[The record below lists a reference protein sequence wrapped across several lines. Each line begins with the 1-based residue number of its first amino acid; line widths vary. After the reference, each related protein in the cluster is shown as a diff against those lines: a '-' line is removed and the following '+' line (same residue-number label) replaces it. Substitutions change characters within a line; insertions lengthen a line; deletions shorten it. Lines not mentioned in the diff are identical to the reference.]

1 MGTNVKRILWISAAL
16 MAAGAG
22 AAYAQEAAPP
32 AQDPAPSQTQDALE
46 AEAEA
51 EAEEE
56 EGAIVVTGQAGDQV
70 RIDRRTYTLQN
81 DASAQTSPVI
91 DALGRLPSVSVAPS
105 GAIRLLGAENVTVQ
119 INGQP
124 VPEQAVEQAL
134 RSLMGGDVERIEV
147 ITNPSAT
154 QSAAGTGGIIN
165 IITKQ
170 RFNGGLT
177 GSIQGGVDSLGG
189 YQLNIAPSYSQGPWT
204 IGGRLGHNHGIG
216 RNDLDREREFFAT
229 SDTITEQGEMEFNH
243 NVWSGNFQV
252 GYRPSQGRRLNFN
265 VDSFDVNNDIEQEL
279 ARADELGL
287 VFNQVSNND
296 MGFSFNRASFD
307 YQRDGSQPG
316 EILKLNAS
324 LQGFQNNSENIIT
337 STPANG
343 DPASRYATL
352 FDSEQTTASVKLD
365 VERPIGE
372 NLLTYGAAVDLTEQE
387 TMNAVETLAGPPGP
401 TDFEGRFEGE
411 QSTYAA
417 YATYQFATG
426 DWTWLP
432 GVRAENYRRQVTSA
446 GGETDGTELDFFPSL
461 HIRRE
466 LSEDLDLDLSYS
478 RRIERPYFQQL
489 DPSLRFF
496 DATRAFG
503 GNPNLRPTI
512 TDAFEA
518 NLTYQKDTTSVSLTL
533 FDRMSEDIVSQFT
546 ELNADDV
553 AVTTFVNAG
562 ESEQI
567 GAQAIVRAPIF
578 GNWRYS
584 LSANLLER
592 EFDVLQAGVMG
603 RRSEFE
609 YSGNASLEYRD
620 PAQNQPGADHLQLDL
635 QFQGPRHTLQGESD
649 EFVIANFTWRRRL
662 TDKLSSIVMIQDLF
676 DSADQ
681 LQQLTTDD
689 YFERIENRGV
699 GTRLRLSLTYQL
711 GSGPERPQDRMPSSA
726 PPAMPDPMSPM

>member
-1 MGTNVKRILWISAAL
+1 
-16 MAAGAG
+16 MATGAG
-22 AAYAQEAAPP
+22 AAYAQEAPP
-32 AQDPAPSQTQDALE
+32 AQESQAAETQDAGELE
-46 AEAEA
+46 AEEEA
-51 EAEEE
+51 QEE

-177 GSIQGGVDSLGG
+177 GSIQAGVDTLGS
-189 YQLNIAPSYSQGPWT
+189 YQLNIAPSYSRGPWT
-204 IGGRLGHNHGIG
+204 VGGRLGHNRGIG
-216 RNDLDREREFFAT
+216 RNELDRERRFFSPSQTLTEEGELEFDA
-229 SDTITEQGEMEFNH
+229 D
-243 NVWSGNFQV
+243 VWSGNFQL
-252 GYRPSQGRRLNFN
+252 GYRPAQGRRLNFS
-265 VDSFDVNNDIEQEL
+265 VDSFDVENDIEQDL
-279 ARADELGL
+279 ARFDALGP
-287 VFNQVSNND
+287 VFDQASNND
-296 MGFSFNRASFD
+296 MSFHFDRASFD
-307 YQRDGSQPG
+307 YQRDGSAPG
-316 EILKLNAS
+316 EVLKFNAS
-324 LQGFQNNSENIIT
+324 IQGFQNSSENIIAM
-337 STPANG
+337 TPANG

-352 FDSEQTTASVKLD
+352 FDSEQTTGSVKLD

-372 NLLTYGAAVDLTEQE
+372 HLLTYGAAIDLTEQD
-387 TMNAVETLAGPPGP
+387 TMNAVRTLAGPPGP
-401 TDFEGRFEGE
+401 SDFEGSFEGE

-417 YATYQFATG
+417 YATYQFSTG

-432 GVRAENYRRQVTSA
+432 GVRAENYRRQVVSA
-446 GGETDGTELDFFPSL
+446 GGETDKTELDFFPSF
-461 HIRRE
+461 HARRE
-466 LSEDLDLDLSYS
+466 LSEDIDLDLSYS
-478 RRIERPYFQQL
+478 RRIERPHFQQL

-503 GNPNLRPTI
+503 GNPDLRPTI

-518 NLTYQKDTTSVSLTL
+518 NLTYQKDTTSISVTM

-546 ELNADDV
+546 TLNADDV

-562 ESEQI
+562 ESEQL
-567 GAQAIVRAPIF
+567 GAQAIVRAPIW

-592 EFDVLQAGVMG
+592 EFDVLQAGVTS

-620 PAQNQPGADHLQLDL
+620 PAQNQPGADHFQFDL
-635 QFQGPRHTLQGESD
+635 QVQGPRHTLQGEAD

-662 TDKLSSIVMIQDLF
+662 TEKLSSIVMIQDLF

-711 GSGPERPQDRMPSSA
+711 GSGPERPQDRLPSSA
-726 PPAMPDPMSPM
+726 PPAIPDPMSPM